1 MIAAMS
7 STAAADH
14 QPPSK
19 QTREYHS
26 DSEDS
31 DDSDVAFAY
40 TNFDGVDFD
49 DGAAPAPTQ
58 VVLPSTLASASV
70 SASDRDTDASRAIA
84 AENVVPL
91 RDGSGNEHVNEGV
104 LCNGN
109 IQTRYSIDVDMNSK
123 NDGSKMPFSTSSGN
137 EHPSET
143 LSSSV
148 SLGIEYSKN
157 MTISSIKFIP
167 DVNIKLTDIDK
178 TVLDVEKDRLLP
190 RLNIVGSADI
200 SDHIV
205 FNGGNIEL
213 EQLRDLFDLLENGKY
228 ADILRC
234 NLSHEIFGR
243 SSGNETMMECI
254 KRRVLQRFTTEM
266 SFSSAI
272 IKCIELEIIG
282 IASLN
287 LFLQLNYTG
296 PSMDRGLR
304 PEEEKHTRHPLDGIN
319 PHPMFH
325 SLLQKNTEETSTTN
339 NFALAPSTLPLN
351 SISEDDVSTNTGSI
365 NDTISHNVFQ
375 NAVLSELAVD
385 GEWPFQVG
393 VAPYFLLLGRTI
405 LSMLAEP
412 TRPFWRWLDDELSP
426 NTNIGLDG
434 LGDSYHVSVTDG
446 TIFASAAKYLSSACL
461 WNARAVVAH
470 RRLISTRRDDDDGQ
484 ACPSLWNEANE
495 MFSRCLAAFSE
506 DHTTFDDNIR
516 NAHISSEVMLEHG
529 LAEHHFRKPGR
540 GKISFNR
547 ALEISKLE
555 IEVTGAEGKR
565 TKYQQSSTA
574 QYLVRAK
581 PSSLHASLD
590 TEGKGSSSTAHAAIE
605 KQLMIKHDDVSD
617 DAILLE
623 KIKFDEQDDNEHHA
637 LSILEQ
643 SIILALCLDVKNANP
658 MDGLTGEQ
666 MGGYLARVL
675 NQHDDWMVYATGLLE
690 RAWLECE
697 RTHGRERAILQIQA
711 LADQHSNRL
720 TLTQSTFKS
729 VEEDSAPAQDR
740 LRNLHGIVYPPRW
753 DMLRDLAE
761 RYTKLGVVTSAAEI
775 FEEIELW
782 DEVVECYRVAGKE
795 SKAEEVVRA
804 RLAEKETPRM
814 YAALGGLT
822 HDPKF
827 FERSLELSN
836 GKFYDAHVA
845 LGKFYFDKGDLRKSL
860 KHFQDGLDIKPLM
873 PAVWFRVGTI
883 SMQLGEWDTA
893 MRAFTQVVQQEPEE
907 GDAWANVAAIH
918 MRRRNPSEA
927 YPALI
932 EVSTQIVTAS
942 HIY

>member
-1 MIAAMS
+1 MIAAMNTA
-7 STAAADH
+7 TAAPD
-14 QPPSK
+14 QPTMSI
-19 QTREYHS
+19 QTCEQHS
-26 DSEDS
+26 DSGDS
-31 DDSDVAFAY
+31 DDDSDVAFAY
-40 TNFDGVDFD
+40 MDFDGVDFD
-49 DGAAPAPTQ
+49 DGGAPASAPAPTQ
-58 VVLPSTLASASV
+58 SSAAACRDAAEAEV
-70 SASDRDTDASRAIA
+70 SCIKA
-84 AENVVPL
+84 AENDVTPL
-91 RDGSGNEHVNEGV
+91 DHGDGEDGHDKFATSHDLNGQIRYNKIDTELN
-104 LCNGN
+104 CN
-109 IQTRYSIDVDMNSK
+109 DDA
-123 NDGSKMPFSTSSGN
+123 
-137 EHPSET
+137 
-143 LSSSV
+143 SSSAK
-148 SLGIEYSKN
+148 SKPSGPPSSTASPN
-157 MTISSIKFIP
+157 RRACQERALSSIKFIP
-167 DVNIKLTDIDK
+167 DDTIQLTDIDK
-178 TVLDVEKDRLLP
+178 TVLAIEKDWLLP
-190 RLNIVGSADI
+190 RPAGDSARVADSIEFDKENIA
-200 SDHIV
+200 
-205 FNGGNIEL
+205 L
-213 EQLRDLFDLLENGKY
+213 ENLRSLLDLLENGKY
-228 ADILRC
+228 ADILRSDLSQKILGSTEGTSC
-234 NLSHEIFGR
+234 ND
-243 SSGNETMMECI
+243 NETMMDRI
-254 KRRVLQRFTTEM
+254 KRKVLQQFTNEM
-266 SFSSAI
+266 SLSVAI

-304 PEEEKHTRHPLDGIN
+304 PEEEKHDDPLDGIN
-319 PHPMFH
+319 PHAMFQ
-325 SLLQKNTEETSTTN
+325 SLLQKGTKSTTQ
-339 NFALAPSTLPLN
+339 NFAVLPSSLPLD
-351 SISEDDVSTNTGSI
+351 SISEDDVSTNARPI
-365 NDTISHNVFQ
+365 KDTISNTVFH

-385 GEWPFQVG
+385 GEWPFQVCI
-393 VAPYFLLLGRTI
+393 APYFLMLGRTI

-412 TRPFWRWLDDELSP
+412 TRPFRRWSDDEHSA
-426 NTNIGLDG
+426 DDVG
-434 LGDSYHVSVTDG
+434 LGDLAKTYQISLTDG
-446 TIFASAAKYLSSACL
+446 AVFASAANYLSSDIL
-461 WNARAVVAH
+461 WNARAIVAH

-484 ACPSLWNEANE
+484 ACPSLWNEAKE
-495 MFSRCLAAFSE
+495 MFSRCLAVFCE
-506 DHTTFDDNIR
+506 GNEIFDDKIR
-516 NAHISSEVMLEHG
+516 NAHISSEVMLEYG

-540 GKISFNR
+540 GKTSFNR
-547 ALEISKLE
+547 ALEIAKLE
-555 IEVTGAEGKR
+555 IQVTGAEGKR
-565 TKYQQSSTA
+565 TKYQQTATA

-581 PSSLHASLD
+581 PSSLNTALD
-590 TEGKGSSSTAHAAIE
+590 QKAQCPPSTAQADIE

-623 KIKFDEQDDNEHHA
+623 KIKFEEEDDNEHHT
-637 LSILEQ
+637 LTIQEQ
-643 SIILALCLDVKNANP
+643 SILLALCLDVKNDNP

-675 NQHDDWMVYATGLLE
+675 NQHDDWMVYATALLE

-729 VEEDSAPAQDR
+729 VEEDSAPAEER

-782 DEVVECYRVAGKE
+782 DEVVECYRIAGKE

-804 RLAEKETPRM
+804 RLAERETPRM

-822 HDPKF
+822 HDPMY

-845 LGKFYFDKGDLRKSL
+845 LGKFYFDNGDLRKSL
-860 KHFQDGLDIKPLM
+860 KHFQDGLEIKPLM

-893 MRAFTQVVQQEPEE
+893 LRAFTQVVQQEPEE
-907 GDAWANVAAIH
+907 GEAWANVAAIH

-932 EVSTQIVTAS
+932 EVS
-942 HIY
+942 Y